1 MTQPDV
7 NRRLQIARRTF
18 MTGAA
23 ASALTLTAATA
34 WATTENGYAEGDI
47 AIGSEDAPVTVIE
60 YASMTCPHCATF
72 HNNTLKGLVEKYVD
86 TGQVRM
92 IFREFPFDQLGLAAA
107 MLARCAGPDRAVG
120 MIDVLFRQQS
130 SWSRSNDPIAE
141 LRKIGRLGGIS
152 KSRFDACLG
161 DQKLAESIVA
171 TRMEGQEKYDV
182 NSTPSFIIN
191 GDKYSGAMSLAE
203 FDRVLEKY
211 LN

>member
-1 MTQPDV
+1 MTQPSV
-7 NRRLQIARRTF
+7 NRRLHFTRRAF
-18 MTGAA
+18 MSSVA
-23 ASALTLTAATA
+23 ASAFALTAGSAL
-34 WATTENGYAEGDI
+34 ATTETGYAEGDI

-60 YASMTCPHCATF
+60 YASMTCPHCASF
-72 HNNTLKGLVEKYVD
+72 HNNTLKQLREKYVD

-120 MIDVLFRQQS
+120 MIDILFRQQS
-130 SWSRSNDPIAE
+130 SWSRSSDPISE
-141 LRKIGRLGGIS
+141 LRKIGRLGGVS
-152 KSRFDACLG
+152 NSRFDACLG

-171 TRMEGQEKYDV
+171 TRMEGQEKHDV

-191 GDKYSGAMSLAE
+191 GDKYSGAMSIAE
-203 FDRVLEKY
+203 FDEVLKKY